1 MARKSRKNVPVAV
14 AEPMDNLTTTAVL
27 ELKAEDKPFQV
38 AVYARL
44 SFESE
49 ANRERDTVETQIAYI
64 KSYVTEQTDMIIAD
78 VYVDRSVSGTSFDR
92 PEFDRMM
99 QDIRQGKINTVI
111 TRDLSRLGRNY
122 IETGNYIERVFP
134 FLDVRYIAITDDFDT
149 ARPGTDLSMPLKN
162 IVNEFYSKDLSKKV
176 ETGKRAIWT
185 QGGFSEG
192 TAPYGYK
199 RSEDG
204 SRQLIID
211 EEVCE
216 NVKRIFKMF
225 LNGDGYNKI
234 AKALEAEEI
243 LSPPKYRFAKKG
255 NIEQVKKSRAW
266 HPSHV
271 KEILTGEYYIGNIVH
286 GKQRK
291 ALDTGRKNIKTSKD
305 HWVRVEGIHEAL
317 IDKKIFEKTQERI
330 EQIRV
335 THLEDVKPREDLPK
349 IPENKLVYKIF
360 CGECGASMAMRRYW
374 SHKSR
379 FHYTC
384 KRHQH
389 SAKDCDNKAPFFH
402 EDIEK
407 VVFEVIHQHMVLCV
421 DKMKLVQELNQRK
434 ENVMQYEVY
443 GKEIARLRKEEKR
456 INANK
461 SGLYED
467 YRDGLITAEELCQYQ
482 KEYELQIQHIEKNI
496 DEMLLRQKNYEK
508 NFHINED
515 WEVVVNRYFKKRK
528 LTKELVD
535 TFVSKILCYNDK
547 NVEVQL
553 VYDDFLKE
561 LMEVVEERKV
571 CNESEDNCALHEIV

>member
-1 MARKSRKNVPVAV
+1 MARKSRKNVSVAV
-14 AEPMDNLTTTAVL
+14 AEPTDNLTTKAVL

-38 AVYARL
+38 AIYARL

-49 ANRERDTVETQIAYI
+49 ANRERDTVETQISYI
-64 KSYVTEQTDMIIAD
+64 KSFVSEQTDMIIAD
-78 VYVDRSVSGTSFDR
+78 VYVDRSISGTSFDR

-99 QDIRQGKINTVI
+99 QDIRKGKINTVI

-122 IETGNYIERVFP
+122 IESGNYIERVFP

-176 ETGKRAIWT
+176 ETGKRTIWT

-192 TAPYGYK
+192 TVPYGYK
-199 RSEDG
+199 RLEDG
-204 SRQLIID
+204 SRRLIID
-211 EEVCE
+211 EDVYE
-216 NVKRIFKMF
+216 NVERIFRMF
-225 LNGDGYNKI
+225 LEGKGYNQI
-234 AKALEAEEI
+234 ANALEAEDI
-243 LSPPKYRFAKKG
+243 LSPPKYRFMKKG
-255 NIEQVKKSRAW
+255 NIEQAKKSRAW

-291 ALDTGRKNIKTSKD
+291 ALDTRRKNVRTNKD
-305 HWVRVEGIHEAL
+305 NWVRVEGTHEAL
-317 IDKKIFEKTQERI
+317 IDKEIFEKTQERI

-335 THLEDVKPREDLPK
+335 THLEGMKPREDLPK
-349 IPENKLVYKIF
+349 IPENKFVYKIF
-360 CGECGASMAMRRYW
+360 CGECEAAMTMRRFGHRN
-374 SHKSR
+374 SGFR
-379 FHYTC
+379 YTC

-389 SAKDCDNKAPFFH
+389 NVKDCDNKVSFIH
-402 EDIEK
+402 QDMEK
-407 VVFEVIHQHMVLCV
+407 VVFDVIHQHMVLCI

-443 GKEIARLRKEEKR
+443 GKEIARLHKEEKR

-467 YRDGLITAEELCQYQ
+467 YRDSLITAEELCQYQ
-482 KEYELQIQHIEKNI
+482 KEYELQIQLIEKNI
-496 DEMLLRQKNYEK
+496 DEMLLRQKRYEK

-515 WEVVVNRYFKKRK
+515 WENIVNKYFKKRK
-528 LTKELVD
+528 LTKELVN
-535 TFVSKILCYNDK
+535 TFVSKILCYKDN
-547 NVEVQL
+547 NIEVQL

-561 LMEVVEERKV
+561 LMEVAEEREV
-571 CNESEDNCALHEIV
+571 CNESEDNCALHEVV